1 MGKMNTLKA
10 DYVGKVGQTYGVR
23 QYGKSIEK
31 AIPFSHAPHN
41 TIQTESV
48 RAFEKLNRFAAYVAK
63 TFWKYLNLSDKTM
76 YRHNAVAQWFK
87 PCVKN
92 HEFSLSNLVE
102 IIKPNPTL
110 SLESVNLDL
119 SNKTAS
125 ITFVNTPLN
134 AYTTEEKVFI
144 ALVTDNGTV
153 KAGGVFAQNSQTVYF
168 SWDYSDFVSLTVVM
182 FKSSLVRNKKNV
194 NGLCL
199 YSEDTG
205 YVIDGILYTSLM
217 PLLVQPHYENGILV
231 FSDQDTE
238 IADNIMHFINT

>member
-41 TIQTESV
+41 TTQIKSV

-63 TFWKYLNLSDKTM
+63 TFWKYLNLSDKKM

-87 PCVKN
+87 PCVQSHK
-92 HEFSLSNLVE
+92 FSLSNLVE

-110 SLESVNLDL
+110 SFESVNLDL
-119 SNKTAS
+119 SEKTAS
-125 ITFVNTPLN
+125 ITFINTPFN

-153 KAGGVFAQNSQTVYF
+153 KAGGVYNSNSQTVSL

-199 YSEDTG
+199 YTQEQNF
-205 YVIDGILYTSLM
+205 VIDGILYTSLM
-217 PLLVQPHYENGILV
+217 PLTETPHYENGILT
-231 FSDQDTE
+231 FSNADFNVV
-238 IADNIMHFINT
+238 DNILHWLNA